1 MITTAAVLVV
11 FVGALVLAIARR
23 WEPASDWAL
32 IETQVADVGTSAT
45 PLVGSYSRFNWNH
58 PGPALFYVL
67 AVPYR
72 LLGSW
77 PNALLVGT
85 AVVHGIAVVGIARS
99 AWRLGRLPLVLI
111 SMLATALLAH
121 SLGIEFL
128 IDPWNPYAPLLVAGW
143 YLFTVW
149 EAGRGRRWAWPLA
162 LGIGSFAVQAHIGYA
177 VLVVL
182 PFVWALASALLTRP
196 SPAAQPRWRLVLGAT
211 AIVVVV
217 LWAAPVA
224 QQLWGPGR
232 GNLAALWSYGSSRL
246 SDNAPSV
253 AAGSASVSGSPTGV
267 FAPRV
272 VGLSRGLG
280 LISLEVSG
288 WAPWIGGSE
297 PRQSNGG
304 IAERSLLWLL
314 VPLGSW
320 AATAVS
326 AWRARRRDVLQ
337 ALGLAGTVLVAGWLS
352 LAAVLGPVLTW
363 IARPVWIVAWFFYLV
378 LVWAVYE
385 VIASGN
391 VPAAARQW
399 WRSHLDLTV
408 GVVIVLIAALAV
420 ATVSTASNAAQP
432 KEVFGR
438 TTSELST
445 ATLDWL
451 ARRSVRSVLVRP
463 DGLGNG
469 VHYPAIVAALR
480 RAGYTVY
487 LPEGFGDVL
496 LPRHSISGHKADV
509 ALVVAAGDDHI
520 VNWTGN
526 AAVRQ
531 IAAISPA
538 SVAELTAGVV
548 PVAVFAT

>member
-1 MITTAAVLVV
+1 
-11 FVGALVLAIARR
+11 
-23 WEPASDWAL
+23 
-32 IETQVADVGTSAT
+32 
-45 PLVGSYSRFNWNH
+45 
-58 PGPALFYVL
+58 
-67 AVPYR
+67 
-72 LLGSW
+72 
-77 PNALLVGT
+77 
-85 AVVHGIAVVGIARS
+85 
-99 AWRLGRLPLVLI
+99 
-111 SMLATALLAH
+111 
-121 SLGIEFL
+121 
-128 IDPWNPYAPLLVAGW
+128 
-143 YLFTVW
+143 
-149 EAGRGRRWAWPLA
+149 
-162 LGIGSFAVQAHIGYA
+162 
-177 VLVVL
+177 
-182 PFVWALASALLTRP
+182 
-196 SPAAQPRWRLVLGAT
+196 
-211 AIVVVV
+211 
-217 LWAAPVA
+217 
-224 QQLWGPGR
+224 
-232 GNLAALWSYGSSRL
+232 
-246 SDNAPSV
+246 
-253 AAGSASVSGSPTGV
+253 
-267 FAPRV
+267 
-272 VGLSRGLG
+272 
-280 LISLEVSG
+280 
-288 WAPWIGGSE
+288 
-297 PRQSNGG
+297 
-304 IAERSLLWLL
+304 
-314 VPLGSW
+314 
-320 AATAVS
+320 VS

-526 AAVRQ
+526 AAVLQ